1 MLKTKNF
8 PRTKYRQGA
17 LYINEDEITKALEPK
32 SFFFFILF
40 FFFFAFLL
48 LVGFKAC
55 KVPLIDVWLSTL
67 NFN

>member
-40 FFFFAFLL
+40 FFRFFTTR
-48 LVGFKAC
+48 
-55 KVPLIDVWLSTL
+55 WLQSLQSSTD
-67 NFN
+67 

>member
-40 FFFFAFLL
+40 FFSLFYYSLASKLAKFH
-48 LVGFKAC
+48 
-55 KVPLIDVWLSTL
+55 
-67 NFN
+67 